1 MIPEFFIFLVRG
13 ASPSQTPF
21 IKLVVLPLPARRD
34 TGRLSHLLLH
44 LVAPHLPPSS
54 SPSWR
59 LAPLPGLLLASPLLL
74 STSLLASKL
83 SQSVLQ
89 SSLSSLICFSLGKP
103 GKKEDQEK
111 LSDNGLLPIRQLGS
125 HACVLLLQHLLLTL
139 RQAASPSQSLSVS
152 LPLPL
157 SLPLLAFSRT
167 RSTPWSHTPLATWHK
182 MFT

>member
-103 GKKEDQEK
+103 
-111 LSDNGLLPIRQLGS
+111 IRQLGS
-125 HACVLLLQHLLLTL
+125 HARVLLLQHLLLTL

-167 RSTPWSHTPLATWHK
+167 RSTPWSHTPLATCASW
-182 MFT
+182 TSSSLG